1 MGAAPNYHFSP
12 TPSAWVALTF
22 EYYTK
27 LSHFSVG
34 ADIDAFYAVGFDLGA
49 SATAYLKYT
58 F

>member
-1 MGAAPNYHFSP
+1 MGG
-12 TPSAWVALTF
+12 LTF

-34 ADIDAFYAVGFDLGA
+34 ADIDAMYIVNFDLGI
-49 SATAYLKYT
+49 SPTAYLKYS